1 MGGGT
6 GTGAAHYVAHLA
18 KAQGALVV
26 GLVTAPFSFEGR
38 RRTALAVAGVDQLR
52 PYVDNLILVHN
63 DWLLTFVE
71 RETQMI
77 EAFRTANEVV
87 AQGIMGLSN
96 MINVAQ
102 EINVVFADVRSVMGN
117 RGGALMAVGSGNG
130 DTGPF
135 QAARQA
141 VAHPPLDLSL
151 ENAADVLV
159 MIKGGAATMTLGG
172 VNAARKVI
180 TAAVRE
186 DAKVHIGVGVGVDD
200 SLGDEAKLTL
210 IATGLR
216 RGPDDQTGPDRS
228 VIIKGH
234 HP

>member
-1 MGGGT
+1 M
-6 GTGAAHYVAHLA
+6 V
-18 KAQGALVV
+18 
-26 GLVTAPFSFEGR
+26 
-38 RRTALAVAGVDQLR
+38 
-52 PYVDNLILVHN
+52 
-63 DWLLTFVE
+63 
-71 RETQMI
+71 
-77 EAFRTANEVV
+77 EAFRTADEVV

-102 EINVVFADVRSVMGN
+102 EINVVFSDVRSVMGN
-117 RGGALMAVGSGNG
+117 RGSALMAVGSGNG

-141 VAHPPLDLSL
+141 VAHPLLDLSL
-151 ENAADVLV
+151 ENAAGVLV
-159 MIKGGAATMTLGG
+159 MIKGGAAAMTLGG

-200 SLGDEAKLTL
+200 SLGDEVRLTL

-216 RGPDDQTGPDRS
+216 RGPDDQTGPDKS
-228 VIIKGH
+228 VIIKGRH
-234 HP
+234 L